1 MVQAP
6 GLDAA
11 VGGLERPGSGMP
23 DARFHDHSGPPA
35 CCRGHKKRDD
45 DQALGR
51 SRGGFS
57 TKLHLAVDGDGGP
70 VEMILTPGQEH
81 DVVQAPTLLAEH
93 QPQYVIAD
101 KGYDSDEF
109 VDLITQRGS
118 QAVIPSRSNRPTQR
132 RLSRKQCRRRNIV
145 ERFVN
150 RIKHYRRI
158 ATRYEKTAV
167 NFLGFLQ
174 VAALLFWLT

>member
-1 MVQAP
+1 
-6 GLDAA
+6 
-11 VGGLERPGSGMP
+11 MP
-23 DARFHDHSGPPA
+23 DARFHDHSGPPT
-35 CCRGHKKRDD
+35 CRRGHKKGDD
-45 DQALGR
+45 GQALGR

-57 TKLHLAVDGDGGP
+57 TKLHLAVDACGGP

-81 DVVQAPTLLAEH
+81 DVLQAPTLLAEH
-93 QPQYVIAD
+93 EPRYVIAD
-101 KGYDSDEF
+101 KGYDSDDF
-109 VDLITQRGS
+109 VELITQRGS
-118 QAVIPSRSNRPTQR
+118 RAVIPARSNRTTPR
-132 RLSRKQCRRRNIV
+132 RLSRKQYRRRNVV

-174 VAALLFWLT
+174 FAALLVWLH

>member
-1 MVQAP
+1 
-6 GLDAA
+6 
-11 VGGLERPGSGMP
+11 
-23 DARFHDHSGPPA
+23 
-35 CCRGHKKRDD
+35 
-45 DQALGR
+45 
-51 SRGGFS
+51 
-57 TKLHLAVDGDGGP
+57 
-70 VEMILTPGQEH
+70 MILTPGQEH

-118 QAVIPSRSNRPTQR
+118 QPVIPSRSNRATQR
-132 RLSRKQCRRRNIV
+132 RLSRKQYRRRNIV